1 MRSFFLLLRVQL
13 LALANSLMPRRRSGS
28 TGRAN
33 TGRIALAVLG
43 GGALTLLCVFYMG
56 MLGLGLAALGL
67 GEAIPAF
74 AVVVGALASVVFT
87 FLKANGTLFGLADFD
102 LVMSLPIPRRTVVA
116 SRVAALYASAV
127 LMGAV
132 VALPLWVV
140 YLALVNLSA
149 WTVACCVAS
158 ILLAPAIP
166 TSIATF
172 LAFGVAAISSRFRH
186 ANLAYV
192 LVALVGFSAL
202 IIVIYGFSFTAG
214 TQTDEQTFAMMSGA
228 LSGASDAIAAAW
240 PPARLL
246 VAACAGS
253 PLAFAGFVGASVVI
267 PAIALEVVQRSY
279 LTINNS
285 LGTKASGSLS
295 ARDLHRKSAVS
306 SSAFKA
312 IMFKEYR
319 ALLGIPAYAFNCLFG
334 YLLMIIVAVAL
345 SMVGLRG
352 IITSGAIDGVDI
364 SPALFDAIA
373 AQIMN
378 LLPWPFL
385 FCCIAAP
392 SAACS
397 LSMEGSGAWIM
408 ATAPVSVR
416 TMLGAKL
423 AANAVPVAATLAI
436 SSIILVVFGQTDLLG
451 AAQIMVCGFG
461 CFYLMVSIGLA
472 LDARNPNYSWTSPN
486 EVVKRGLPIMV
497 TVIGGMLL
505 AFGGGAL
512 CWIAMDTFGLGAGI
526 ALNLGA
532 GALGALAGQLIFE
545 HTCRTVTFYVN

>member
-1 MRSFFLLLRVQL
+1 MRE
-13 LALANSLMPRRRSGS
+13 N
-28 TGRAN
+28 
-33 TGRIALAVLG
+33 
-43 GGALTLLCVFYMG
+43 
-56 MLGLGLAALGL
+56 
-67 GEAIPAF
+67 
-74 AVVVGALASVVFT
+74 
-87 FLKANGTLFGLADFD
+87 
-102 LVMSLPIPRRTVVA
+102 
-116 SRVAALYASAV
+116 
-127 LMGAV
+127 
-132 VALPLWVV
+132 
-140 YLALVNLSA
+140 
-149 WTVACCVAS
+149 
-158 ILLAPAIP
+158 
-166 TSIATF
+166 
-172 LAFGVAAISSRFRH
+172 
-186 ANLAYV
+186 
-192 LVALVGFSAL
+192 
-202 IIVIYGFSFTAG
+202 
-214 TQTDEQTFAMMSGA
+214 
-228 LSGASDAIAAAW
+228 
-240 PPARLL
+240 
-246 VAACAGS
+246 
-253 PLAFAGFVGASVVI
+253 
-267 PAIALEVVQRSY
+267 
-279 LTINNS
+279 
-285 LGTKASGSLS
+285 
-295 ARDLHRKSAVS
+295 SAVS

-334 YLLMIIVAVAL
+334 YLLMIIIAVAL
-345 SMVGLRG
+345 SVVGLRG

-408 ATAPVSVR
+408 ATAPVSAR

-423 AANAVPVAATLAI
+423 AANAIPVAATLAI
-436 SSIILVVFGQTDLLG
+436 SSIVLVVFGQTDLLG

-461 CFYLMVSIGLA
+461 GFYLMVSIGLA

-545 HTCRTVTFYVN
+545 HTCRTATFHMD